1 MKAVL
6 FAFLILTVAVHF
18 STTQS
23 RGLQPSHQVD
33 NGPPTPS
40 VADFEENRQST
51 YTYFLKQYRP
61 VIFVVFLICGG
72 QFAID
77 LALLLKRHKAGLLPS
92 SYYTMIS
99 RPTKDA
105 AQPDDRKGAKKKQ
118 RRTKIRATGKFDEGE
133 CSICYA
139 SPQVDKSFPPCGHTY
154 CFDCL
159 VRCCNIQ
166 KKCPTCQRGISSFRH
181 RDGKM
186 RCEWNQL
193 KWKLVLITLVVQV
206 SFDIIM
212 GLIDTTVVMI
222 TFLLSYI
229 IGGWLGGWLVQK
241 LIYLG
246 LLTND
251 LFN

>member
-1 MKAVL
+1 MKTVL
-6 FAFLILTVAVHF
+6 FAFLILTVAVHS

-33 NGPPTPS
+33 DGPPTPS

-61 VIFVVFLICGG
+61 VIFVLFLICGG

-77 LALLLKRHKAGLLPS
+77 LALLLKHHKAGLLPS

-105 AQPDDRKGAKKKQ
+105 AQPDDRKGAKEKQ

-133 CSICYA
+133 CAICYA
-139 SPQVDKSFPPCGHTY
+139 SPQVDKSFPACGHTY

-186 RCEWNQL
+186 TCEWNQL
-193 KWKLVLITLVVQV
+193 KWKLVFITLVVQV
-206 SFDIIM
+206 SFEIMEVLIEAIIVISI
-212 GLIDTTVVMI
+212 LKISLSLTT
-222 TFLLSYI
+222 I
-229 IGGWLGGWLVQK
+229 IVGWLVK
-241 LIYLG
+241 NGY
-246 LLTND
+246 T
-251 LFN
+251 

>member
-1 MKAVL
+1 MKTVL
-6 FAFLILTVAVHF
+6 FAFLILTVA
-18 STTQS
+18 STQS
-23 RGLQPSHQVD
+23 RGHQSSHEVHD
-33 NGPPTPS
+33 GPHNAPS
-40 VADFEENRQST
+40 VADFEVHRPST
-51 YTYFLKQYRP
+51 YIYLIMQYLPFIFL
-61 VIFVVFLICGG
+61 VSLACVVR
-72 QFAID
+72 FAIN
-77 LALLLKRHKAGLLPS
+77 LEILFKRHKAGLLPS

-99 RPTKDA
+99 RPAKDA
-105 AQPDDRKGAKKKQ
+105 AQPDDEDEGANENEQHSMK
-118 RRTKIRATGKFDEGE
+118 TTGKFDEGE
-133 CSICYA
+133 CAICYA

-166 KKCPTCQRGISSFRH
+166 KVCPTCQRGISSFLH

-193 KWKLVLITLVVQV
+193 KWKLVFITLVVQV